1 MTEPQRPLQLL
12 RVAIVLALV
21 FNLVALVVLIRPTPI
36 AFTLFMFLAQP
47 LMAVAL
53 VLLVVAVV
61 AKLRAGQV
69 L

>member
-1 MTEPQRPLQLL
+1 ML
-12 RVAIVLALV
+12 
-21 FNLVALVVLIRPTPI
+21 
-36 AFTLFMFLAQP
+36 LAQP

-61 AKLRAGQV
+61 AELRAGQI